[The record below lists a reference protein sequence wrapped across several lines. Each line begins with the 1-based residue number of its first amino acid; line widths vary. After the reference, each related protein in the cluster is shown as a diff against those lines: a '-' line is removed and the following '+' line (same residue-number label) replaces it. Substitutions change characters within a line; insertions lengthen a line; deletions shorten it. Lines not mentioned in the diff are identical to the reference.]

1 MSKKIRIIARL
12 DIKGSNVI
20 KGIQLEGLRVVGKPE
35 VLAPKYYLQGADEI
49 LYIDAVA
56 SLYERENLLDI
67 VRTTAEKT
75 FVPITA
81 GGGIRSIDDIKNFL
95 RAGADKV
102 AINRAAIRNPQLIK
116 ESAQIFGSQCIVV
129 SVEAKKRTQN
139 YWEAYTDNGREK
151 TGLSVLDWVK
161 QAVNMGAGE
170 ILLTSVDKEG
180 MKKGF
185 DLELLRRVS
194 SVVNVPIIISGG
206 AGNIDHIKDV
216 ISGGPDAVAVA
227 SILHYGKYSISD
239 IKQGLSEDGINVRLK

>member
-12 DIKGSNVI
+12 DIKGPNVI
-20 KGIQLEGLRVVGKPE
+20 KGIQFEGLRVVGKPE

-75 FVPITA
+75 FIPITA
-81 GGGIRSIDDIKNFL
+81 GGGIRSIDDIKKFL

-129 SVEAKKRTQN
+129 SVQAKKITPD

-170 ILLTSVDKEG
+170 VLLTSVDKEG

-185 DLELLRRVS
+185 DLDLLKRVCAT
-194 SVVNVPIIISGG
+194 VNVPIIISGG
-206 AGNIDHIKDV
+206 AGGIEHIKDA
-216 ISGGPDAVAVA
+216 ILEGPDAVAVA
-227 SILHYGKYSISD
+227 SILHYGKYSIFD
-239 IKQGLSEDGINVRLK
+239 IKQGLSAHGVDVRFK

>member
-12 DIKGSNVI
+12 DIKGANVI

-35 VLAPKYYLQGADEI
+35 ELAPKYYHEGVDEI

-81 GGGIRSIDDIKNFL
+81 GGGIRSINDIKNFL

-102 AINRAAIRNPQLIK
+102 AINRAAIRDPQLIK

-129 SVEAKKRTQN
+129 SIQAKKITQD

-151 TGLSVLDWVK
+151 TGLSVLDWIK
-161 QAVNMGAGE
+161 QAVDMGAGE

-185 DLELLRRVS
+185 DLQLVNRVCS
-194 SVVNVPIIISGG
+194 KVNVPIIISGG
-206 AGNIDHIKDV
+206 AGGVDDIKDA
-216 ISGGPDAVAVA
+216 ISEGADAVAAA
-227 SILHYGKYSISD
+227 SILHYGKCSISD
-239 IKQGLSEDGINVRLK
+239 IKQGLAAHGVDVRLK